1 MLGPWLPAVHGAPA
15 APQAPAAASASPA
28 RQQLSL
34 QDAIRLGEQRLLSL
48 QSATLTVQESQAALN
63 LSQAAFLPR
72 VDLVGLGTWARIGT
86 NFGFITNVPTV
97 GDLTLNLGAN
107 GSAVIQNTFGNLGV
121 ALNYG
126 LLDFRR
132 GPLRDAARAG
142 LRGSQALQAE
152 EQRRSRLNVTTAYL
166 NLQLAEA
173 LVPVW
178 QSALQFSNALLRD
191 ARAIRARGL
200 AARIDTLQAEALVL
214 SDRQGLAEAR
224 ASQAIAASALARLL
238 DLPRQQ
244 EVAAGDPLVPGP
256 RWPLPLAPSID
267 RALEQ
272 RPSLE
277 ALEQQRLARQAQVQ
291 LARASRLPSVGLL
304 LGAGINGDVISMPVF
319 NGTPAINGKSLPG
332 INSPGSLS
340 GSFSDIGA
348 LITVRQPLFDAG
360 STSASVALAQGQLA
374 QQQVTI
380 QAARQ
385 AITQTVEQYWYSHQ
399 AAAEQIQAA
408 AGAAKANQEA
418 VRDAQL
424 RYRAGIAPILEVLIA
439 QRDLQAARA
448 AQAAA
453 THRWNLSRAG
463 LEGETGLVV
472 AGGSAAP

>member
-1 MLGPWLPAVHGAPA
+1 MGFGPLLGPWLPAVHGAPA
-15 APQAPAAASASPA
+15 APQAPAAASASPT

-48 QSATLTVQESQAALN
+48 QSAALTVQESQAALN

-97 GDLTLNLGAN
+97 GDLTLDLGAN

-121 ALNYG
+121 AVNYG

-166 NLQLAEA
+166 NLQLADA

-178 QSALQFSNALLRD
+178 QSALQFSTELLRD

-238 DLPRQQ
+238 DFPRQQ
-244 EVAAGDPLVPGP
+244 ELAAGDPLVPGP
-256 RWPLPLAPSID
+256 RWPLPLGPSID

-304 LGAGINGDVISMPVF
+304 LGAGINGDVIIPEPDRF
-319 NGTPAINGKSLPG
+319 LPG
-332 INSPGSLS
+332 RDPNPQVAFGAGIH
-340 GSFSDIGA
+340 FCIGA
-348 LITVRQPLFDAG
+348 PLARLELQ
-360 STSASVALAQGQLA
+360 VALPLLFARLPRLA
-374 QQQVTI
+374 L
-380 QAARQ
+380 
-385 AITQTVEQYWYSHQ
+385 
-399 AAAEQIQAA
+399 
-408 AGAAKANQEA
+408 AGEPK
-418 VRDAQL
+418 
-424 RYRAGIAPILEVLIA
+424 YRNAY
-439 QRDLQAARA
+439 
-448 AQAAA
+448 
-453 THRWNLSRAG
+453 HFHG
-463 LEGETGLVV
+463 LERLDVTF
-472 AGGSAAP
+472 